1 MLKECGKNI
10 CSQCKLYEDKPSFT
24 SLGEIGKIISTNFFA
39 TFDVSVYE
47 EGHAL
52 IVEYEILNQKC

>member
-1 MLKECGKNI
+1 MK
-10 CSQCKLYEDKPSFT
+10 T
-24 SLGEIGKIISTNFFA
+24 SLPLHHLEKFKRLFSTNFFA

-52 IVEYEILNQKC
+52 IVVSQYEILNQKC